1 MQPLS
6 PDAGPFH
13 VAAFSN
19 SGEFVGERVASF
31 ITEGLGW
38 GEHVVVMCTT
48 AHWNAVAERLD
59 AGGVAYGR
67 AMRDGRLVFVNAEEL
82 LDAITENGLVSGE
95 RFRDILQPLVKP
107 ATRVYGEVVSL
118 LAERGDVDGA
128 MALEQLGQQLVKT
141 ARVRILCGYH
151 VAGPRP
157 LSAAA
162 MARIR
167 EVHDHCV
174 VESEAPSLSSSTG
187 DGRRVHAVRFYQDHE
202 SLARIVAGFL
212 GQGFAAGSPALVV
225 ATPQHRQAISRALS
239 AQFFDIG
246 RLEASGELILADAA
260 EVLSSLMVDGMP
272 DPDRFKAA
280 VIPLVEQAARRRAG
294 AAVRAYGEMVDLLWK
309 GGQTVAAVRL
319 ETYWNQLAQ
328 RHTFDLLCGYAMGN
342 FYKSAAQETI
352 SRQHTHVVFDRR
364 DAAIVH

>member
-1 MQPLS
+1 MEPLS
-6 PDAGPFH
+6 PDAGPLH

-19 SGEFVGERVASF
+19 TGDFDAERVASF

-48 AHWNAVAERLD
+48 GHWNAVAERLD
-59 AGGVAYGR
+59 AAGVACGR
-67 AMRDGRLVFVNAEEL
+67 AMREGRLVCVDAEEI
-82 LDAITENGLVSGE
+82 LDAITANGLVSGE

-118 LAERGDVDGA
+118 LAERGDIDGA
-128 MALEQLGQQLVKT
+128 VALEQLGQQLAKT
-141 ARVRILCGYH
+141 AGVRILCGYH
-151 VAGPRP
+151 IAGPRR
-157 LSAAA
+157 LSAAE
-162 MARIR
+162 MTRIR
-167 EVHDHCV
+167 ETHDHCLV
-174 VESEAPSLSSSTG
+174 DSEATSLHPSAG
-187 DGRRVHAVRFYQDHE
+187 AAPHVHAVRFYHDQA

-225 ATPQHRQAISRALS
+225 ATPQHRQAITRALS
-239 AQFFDIG
+239 AQFFDIA

-260 EVLSSLMVDGMP
+260 DVLSAFMVDGMP
-272 DPDRFKAA
+272 DPERFKAA
-280 VIPLVEQAARRRAG
+280 VVPLVEQAARRRAG
-294 AAVRAYGEMVDLLWK
+294 AAVR
-309 GGQTVAAVRL
+309 L
-319 ETYWNQLAQ
+319 ETFWNQLAQ
-328 RHTFDLLCGYAMGN
+328 THAFDLLCGYAMGN